1 MDDNEIIEMFLL
13 NQITE
18 SGIAVIEIT
27 EKRHDPLFIA
37 KPKAVRK
44 TFFELKR
51 ILCRLR
57 WQIMMNANAYR
68 LTPSDKTA
76 VRNFIG
82 MLRDKRKEILDA
94 GK

>member
-1 MDDNEIIEMFLL
+1 
-13 NQITE
+13 
-18 SGIAVIEIT
+18 
-27 EKRHDPLFIA
+27 
-37 KPKAVRK
+37 
-44 TFFELKR
+44 
-51 ILCRLR
+51 
-57 WQIMMNANAYR
+57 MMNANAYR